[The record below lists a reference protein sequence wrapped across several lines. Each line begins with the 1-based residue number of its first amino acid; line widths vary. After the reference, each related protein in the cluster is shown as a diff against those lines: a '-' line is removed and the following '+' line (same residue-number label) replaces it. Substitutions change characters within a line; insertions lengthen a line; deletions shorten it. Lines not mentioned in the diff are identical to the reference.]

1 MRSTRRRS
9 CLKNKRRK
17 RSMRKKRRKS
27 CLKSKRK
34 QRSMRNMR
42 SKNSSKNKR
51 RRSIMKSLR
60 RRNCSKNK
68 RRRSKKSLR
77 RRNCSKNKRR
87 RSSKSMRRRK
97 STMRR
102 ASINHM
108 KVITPTTNT
117 NTRSIRNTRDQVPII
132 PPTPQTL
139 ISIRTRR
146 FNHQSMHIKSIMTDY
161 LTTRS

>member
-51 RRSIMKSLR
+51 RRSMKSLR

-68 RRRSKKSLR
+68 RRRSMKSLKR
-77 RRNCSKNKRR
+77 KNCSRNKRR

>member
-51 RRSIMKSLR
+51 RRSMKSLKR
-60 RRNCSKNK
+60 KNCS
-68 RRRSKKSLR
+68 R
-77 RRNCSKNKRR
+77 NKRR

>member
-51 RRSIMKSLR
+51 RRSMKSLR
-60 RRNCSKNK
+60 RKNCSKNK
-68 RRRSKKSLR
+68 RRRSMKSLKR
-77 RRNCSKNKRR
+77 KNCSRNKRR